1 MGSLLNRL
9 KSSLNAKLIFSI
21 GIVLI
26 ITTSILGFTA
36 MQLQRKQL
44 SDQINNQGIFVSE
57 VIQKSMW
64 KAMLQCKIPAI
75 QRTVDEIARHHE
87 IYRITLYNSGGE
99 VFASSQPKDIGQK
112 ADKLD
117 KACIACHGDHRNP
130 PSLPYK
136 LTRIFSLNDKDQYLG
151 VVTPIYNESSCY
163 KCHDPQITVLGI
175 LDVIFSL
182 EKVKKGLKQFQQEI
196 IGYGITTFAIISC
209 LVYLLLRYLV
219 SKPVK
224 ALAEAT
230 QKIGEGNYDY
240 QVLVK
245 SQDELGMLSLSFNKM
260 VKDLKESKD
269 KINRWN
275 QDLEEKINKATSQCE
290 IANQELREANSSC
303 QVANRSLKE
312 YDNLRSR
319 YVRIVAHELRA
330 PLSNITSSMDILLK
344 GYLGEITNQQ
354 TDMIKIAKNNAGSL
368 LDLINDLLNIGRAEQ
383 GEIEKN
389 MREVFLED
397 LIDEAVG
404 FVSSKAA
411 EKNLSLRVNVSPPSP
426 LKVNVDKKSIGH
438 LLTNLI
444 GNAVKYTPEGG
455 TITVKVEEQGDEFLV
470 NIRDTGIG
478 IPEEDLPS
486 IFEEFYR
493 AGNAYNL
500 DRDGT
505 GLGLSLAKKI
515 VEIHGG
521 EIGVTSK
528 EGKGSTFYFSLKKL
542 YGLIYNN

>member
-1 MGSLLNRL
+1 MGRLLNKLRG
-9 KSSLNAKLIFSI
+9 SLNAKLIFSI
-21 GIVLI
+21 GIALI
-26 ITTSILGFTA
+26 VTTSILGFTA

-57 VIQKSMW
+57 IIQKSMW

-75 QRTVDEIARHHE
+75 QRTVDEIAKHHE
-87 IYRITLYNSGGE
+87 IYRITLYSSGGE
-99 VFASSQPKDIGQK
+99 VFASSQPKDIGRK
-112 ADKLD
+112 ANKLD
-117 KACIACHGDHRNP
+117 KACIACHGDHSNP
-130 PSLPYK
+130 SSLPYK

-151 VVTPIYNESSCY
+151 VVTPIYNEPSCY
-163 KCHDPQITVLGI
+163 KCHDHQITVLGL

-182 EKVKKGLKQFQQEI
+182 EKVKKGLKQFQQKI
-196 IGYGITTFAIISC
+196 IRYGIITFVIISC

-224 ALAEAT
+224 ALIEAT

-245 SQDELGMLSLSFNKM
+245 SQDELGMLSLSFNAM
-260 VKDLKESKD
+260 VKDLKESQD
-269 KINRWN
+269 KISRWN
-275 QDLEEKINKATSQCE
+275 QELEKKINEATLQCE
-290 IANQELREANSSC
+290 IANRELRGANASC
-303 QVANRSLKE
+303 QVANRGLRE
-312 YDNLRSR
+312 YDKLRSR
-319 YVRIVAHELRA
+319 YLRIVAHELRA

-354 TDMIKIAKNNAGSL
+354 TDMIIIAKKNADSL

-389 MREVFLED
+389 MREVFLEN
-397 LIDEAVG
+397 LIKEAVD
-404 FVSSKAA
+404 FVSSKTA
-411 EKNLSLRVNVSPPSP
+411 EKNLSLHVNISPPSP
-426 LKVNVDKKSIGH
+426 LKVNVDMKSTGH

-444 GNAVKYTPEGG
+444 GNAVKYTPKGG
-455 TITVKVEEQGDEFLV
+455 IITVKVEEQADQYLIE
-470 NIRDTGIG
+470 ISDTGIG
-478 IPEEDLPS
+478 IPEKDLPN

-500 DRDGT
+500 DREGT

-542 YGLIYNN
+542 

>member
-1 MGSLLNRL
+1 M
-9 KSSLNAKLIFSI
+9 KSSLNTKLIFSI

-26 ITTSILGFTA
+26 ITTSFLGFTA
-36 MQLQRKQL
+36 IQLQRKQL

-57 VIQKSMW
+57 VIQRSMW

-75 QRTVDEIARHHE
+75 QRTVDEIAKHHE
-87 IYRITLYNSGGE
+87 IYRITLYSSSGE
-99 VFASSQPKDIGQK
+99 VFASSQPKDIGKK

-117 KACIACHGDHRNP
+117 KSCIACHGDHRNP

-151 VVTPIYNESSCY
+151 VVAPIYNEPSCY
-163 KCHDPQITVLGI
+163 KCHDSQITVLGI

-182 EKVKKGLKQFQQEI
+182 EKVKKGLKQFQQKI
-196 IGYGITTFAIISC
+196 IGYGIITFAIISC

-230 QKIGEGNYDY
+230 QKIGEGDYDY

-260 VKDLKESKD
+260 VKDLKKSKD
-269 KINRWN
+269 KISRWN
-275 QDLEEKINKATSQCE
+275 QDLEKKINEATSQCE
-290 IANQELREANSSC
+290 IANRELREANFSC
-303 QVANRSLKE
+303 EIANRSLKK

-330 PLSNITSSMDILLK
+330 PLSNIASSLDILLK

-354 TDMIKIAKNNAGSL
+354 TDMIKIAKKNASSL

-383 GEIEKN
+383 GEIEKK

-397 LIDEAVG
+397 IIKEAVD

-411 EKNLSLRVNVSPPSP
+411 EKNLSLQVDIFPSSP

-444 GNAVKYTPEGG
+444 DNAVKYTPEGG

-470 NIRDTGIG
+470 NIIDTGIG
-478 IPEEDLPS
+478 IPEKDLPNV
-486 IFEEFYR
+486 FDEFYR
-493 AGNAYNL
+493 AGNAYNI
-500 DRDGT
+500 DREGT

-528 EGKGSTFYFSLKKL
+528 EGKGTTFYFSLKRL
-542 YGLIYNN
+542 